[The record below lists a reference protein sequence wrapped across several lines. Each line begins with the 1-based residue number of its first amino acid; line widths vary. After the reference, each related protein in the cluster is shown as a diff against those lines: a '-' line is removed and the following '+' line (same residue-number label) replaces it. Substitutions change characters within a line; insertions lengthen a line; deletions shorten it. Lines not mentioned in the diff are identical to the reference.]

1 MKIMFYL
8 KKKLLLLSLFNNNYL
23 LTKIIQL
30 LLFKTTI
37 SMKIMTKKKKN
48 MCHKPSK
55 KINKSRT
62 QTQKMGSILNRIR
75 IMEMKRRNMFL
86 KLLRSNQLSTSNQLN
101 NRLIINKNSQM
112 RFCKFRKLNKN
123 ISIQVH
129 NLFKN
134 KKLKNKNMN
143 KNWTSL
149 SNQKMH

>member
-1 MKIMFYL
+1 MFYHKKPPL
-8 KKKLLLLSLFNNNYL
+8 KKKLLLLSLLNNNYL

-48 MCHKPSK
+48 MCQKQSK
-55 KINKSRT
+55 KINKSRI
-62 QTQKMGSILNRIR
+62 QTKKMGSILNRIR

-101 NRLIINKNSQM
+101 NRLIINKSSQM

-134 KKLKNKNMN
+134 KK
-143 KNWTSL
+143 
-149 SNQKMH
+149 